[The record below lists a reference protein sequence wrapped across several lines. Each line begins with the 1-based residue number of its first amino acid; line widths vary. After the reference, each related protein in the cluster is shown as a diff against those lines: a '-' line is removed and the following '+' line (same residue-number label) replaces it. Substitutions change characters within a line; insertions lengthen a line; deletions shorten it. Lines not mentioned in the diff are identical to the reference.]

1 MATMTLDTVLAQA
14 RQLPPREQA
23 RLIEALTPMAQLD
36 AEPVASLTGEDDD
49 EAEQR
54 ETWAYLQRA
63 LDEDRLG
70 VRPLFPSPTET
81 P

>member
-1 MATMTLDTVLAQA
+1 MATITLDTVLGQAQ
-14 RQLPPREQA
+14 QLPPNEQA
-23 RLIEALTPMAQLD
+23 RLIEALKPTAQFD
-36 AEPVASLTGEDDD
+36 AEPVSSLTAEDD

-54 ETWAYLQRA
+54 ETWAYLQQV

-70 VRPLFPSPTET
+70 ARPLFPSPTDT